1 MTVSRTG
8 LPRFVAYNLAN
19 GRMVMTG
26 ASARQILNHIRD
38 HLWPSVDGSSI
49 EIFDRG
55 AGGADAQAAD
65 LSLEEAREHYGTTY
79 RGPDGHSLTPIPL
92 DPMR

>member
-1 MTVSRTG
+1 MTASRTG

-38 HLWPSVDGSSI
+38 HLWPLVDGNSV

-55 AGGADAQAAD
+55 PGGEGPYGAQ
-65 LSLEEAREHYGTTY
+65 LSIDEARASFPTAY